1 MKLNIKILTLILL
14 GFILCTNS
22 VYSQLERNKQAKIK
36 LKGMFIYSFAKNV
49 YWPEK
54 YSAGDFII
62 AVYGDED
69 IFKQLQT
76 SYTDNLVGNQKIK
89 LKFYENF
96 KEIQDCHMLYVSSQ
110 KNGNISQ
117 VKSLLSEYTLLVS
130 EGQNLAS
137 TGSMINFIY
146 VKSSLKFEVNKTKAE
161 KNELKIGQ
169 LLTKLA
175 HSVI

>member
-96 KEIQDCHMLYVSSQ
+96 KEIKDCHMLYVSSQ
-110 KNGNISQ
+110 KNSNLSQ

-137 TGSMINFIY
+137 TGSIINFIY
-146 VKSSLKFEVNKTKAE
+146 VQSRLKYEVNKTKAE
-161 KNELKIGQ
+161 RNDLKIGQ

-175 HSVI
+175 HSII